1 MYVPFLQK
9 FPYSFRLW
17 ISLDSF
23 VAIGTGLKLLRY
35 ADREKNATISG
46 FTPTS
51 CRSAWDISE
60 HFSGCDD
67 YSYNRFVD
75 VMEKR
80 FDMMRDD
87 THLVAG

>member
-1 MYVPFLQK
+1 
-9 FPYSFRLW
+9 
-17 ISLDSF
+17 LDSL

-35 ADREKNATISG
+35 ADREKNATISA
-46 FTPTS
+46 FTPMS
-51 CRSAWDISE
+51 CRSAQDISE
-60 HFSGCDD
+60 HFSGRDD